1 MWVLIDNY
9 DSFTHILRDYLLQVH
24 DNVIV
29 VRNDKATVA
38 EILSWGPERIIIS
51 PGPATPEDSGITL
64 PLIKAAHKYTPI
76 LGICL
81 GHQALAQCFGAK
93 LMKAQLPMHG
103 KTSMITHHGNHSVF
117 KNIPHRFSVMRY
129 HSLLID
135 GCTDVMEPLAYTDEK
150 ELMAFAHKVYPAIGI
165 QFHPE
170 SVMTEYGLQIIR
182 NWNAMF
188 PL

>member
-9 DSFTHILRDYLLQVH
+9 DSFTYILRDYLLQVH

-38 EILSWGPERIIIS
+38 EILSWNPERIIIS

-64 PLIKAAHKYTPI
+64 PLIKAAYKHIPI

-81 GHQALAQCFGAK
+81 GHQALAQCFGAR
-93 LMKAQLPMHG
+93 LIKARIPMHG
-103 KTSMITHHGNHSVF
+103 KTSLAMHNGNHPVF
-117 KNIPHRFSVMRY
+117 KNIPRRFSVMRY

-135 GCTDVMEPLAYTDEK
+135 DCSNEMEPLAYTGEM
-150 ELMAFAHKVYPAIGI
+150 ELMAFAHKVYPSVGI

-170 SVMTEYGLQIIR
+170 SVLTEYGLQIIR
-182 NWNAMF
+182 NWNSMF
-188 PL
+188 PA